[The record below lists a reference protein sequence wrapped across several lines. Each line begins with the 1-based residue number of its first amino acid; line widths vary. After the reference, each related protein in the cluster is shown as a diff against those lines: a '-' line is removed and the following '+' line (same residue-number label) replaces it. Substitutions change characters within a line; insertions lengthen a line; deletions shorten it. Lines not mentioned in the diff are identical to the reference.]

1 VEAETRYHPNADQ
14 LALASTIEE
23 SLAPLLPLSRLH
35 ASHVEDAQT
44 WSSLDDI
51 GIFGI
56 TVAEEQG
63 GSGLVA
69 AEEALIVMALGQRL
83 VAPAVIATI
92 GAAHGL
98 FGAAGAVYTPLG
110 VAHASSGA
118 AGTAHTALGA
128 AHTSAPVA
136 HASLSV
142 VRTSLGAA
150 VRAPLGAGQTS
161 SGATHTS
168 LDMGASGRRAAAA
181 YRRGARTIVVEDAAA
196 DLVLLRD
203 GAGAALYELGS
214 CTSRPIDD
222 RLWLAGLREVVGS
235 GEARA
240 AREVGAAREA
250 SAAGE
255 AGAVPGLGEPIA
267 RFDAP
272 QLLRLRLIDA
282 AALAGIS
289 QAALDMSVAY
299 AGTRAQ
305 FGRPIGSFQAV
316 KHHCANMVSA
326 ARRARDQTCFAAVAI
341 DEGRDDADLQVEC
354 ALFVAASAAL
364 ENAGKNIQ
372 IHGGMGFSDE
382 ADPHLLLKRAQLLT
396 TIAGGLEAA
405 NERIANIKAGW

>member
-44 WSSLDDI
+44 WSGLDDI

-56 TVAEEQG
+56 SVAEEQG
-63 GSGLVA
+63 GSGLGA

-83 VAPAVIATI
+83 VAPAVVATI

-98 FGAAGAVYTPLG
+98 FGMVHTSAGAAHTPPGAAHASGGVAHTPLG
-110 VAHASSGA
+110 VAHASAGA
-118 AGTAHTALGA
+118 ANTPLDERA
-128 AHTSAPVA
+128 AG
-136 HASLSV
+136 L
-142 VRTSLGAA
+142 R
-150 VRAPLGAGQTS
+150 
-161 SGATHTS
+161 
-168 LDMGASGRRAAAA
+168 GRRAAAA
-181 YRRGARTIVVEDAAA
+181 YRRGARTIIVEDGAA
-196 DLVLLRD
+196 DLVLVRD
-203 GAGAALYELGS
+203 GADAALYELGS
-214 CTSRPIDD
+214 CTSQPIDD

>member
-14 LALASTIEE
+14 LALAGTIEE

-35 ASHVEDAQT
+35 ASHVEDVQT

-56 TVAEEQG
+56 SVAEEQG
-63 GSGLVA
+63 GSGLGA

-83 VAPAVIATI
+83 VAPAVLATI
-92 GAAHGL
+92 GAAHAVFGG
-98 FGAAGAVYTPLG
+98 GAA
-110 VAHASSGA
+110 
-118 AGTAHTALGA
+118 AL
-128 AHTSAPVA
+128 
-136 HASLSV
+136 
-142 VRTSLGAA
+142 R
-150 VRAPLGAGQTS
+150 
-161 SGATHTS
+161 
-168 LDMGASGRRAAAA
+168 GRRAAAA
-181 YRRGARTIVVEDAAA
+181 YRRGARTIIVDDAAA
-196 DLVLLRD
+196 DLVLVRD
-203 GAGAALYELGS
+203 RGDAALYDLAF
-214 CTSRPIDD
+214 CTLQPVDD

-235 GEARA
+235 GELARLA
-240 AREVGAAREA
+240 DARTQ
-250 SAAGE
+250 AAGS
-255 AGAVPGLGEPIA
+255 GASGGLGEPIA
-267 RFDAP
+267 RFAAP

-299 AGTRAQ
+299 AGTRTQ

-341 DEGRDDADLQVEC
+341 DEGRDDAALQVEC
-354 ALFVAASAAL
+354 ALFVAGSAAL

-382 ADPHLLLKRAQLLT
+382 ADPHLLLKRAQLLST
-396 TIAGGLEAA
+396 LAGGLEAA

>member
-1 VEAETRYHPNADQ
+1 MARQFVEAETRYHPNADQ

-35 ASHVEDAQT
+35 ASQVEDART

-56 TVAEEQG
+56 SVTEEQG
-63 GSGLVA
+63 GSGLGA

-83 VAPAVIATI
+83 VAPAVVATI
-92 GAAHGL
+92 GAAHARL
-98 FGAAGAVYTPLG
+98 N
-110 VAHASSGA
+110 VAHASVDLASAGLASAGGAHAPVGKGA
-118 AGTAHTALGA
+118 AGI
-128 AHTSAPVA
+128 
-136 HASLSV
+136 
-142 VRTSLGAA
+142 R
-150 VRAPLGAGQTS
+150 
-161 SGATHTS
+161 
-168 LDMGASGRRAAAA
+168 GRRAASA
-181 YRRGARTIVVEDAAA
+181 YRRGARTIIVEDPAA

-203 GAGAALYELGS
+203 GPDTALYELGS
-214 CTSRPIDD
+214 CASRPIDS

-235 GEARA
+235 GEPAGLAQAARLGRA
-240 AREVGAAREA
+240 AG
-250 SAAGE
+250 SGE
-255 AGAVPGLGEPIA
+255 AGAGAPHASPGLPAGATLARCERPEGAQLTAGLGEPIA
-267 RFDAP
+267 RFEAP

-289 QAALDMSVAY
+289 QAAVDMSVAY

-341 DEGRDDADLQVEC
+341 DEGRDDAALQVEC
-354 ALFVAASAAL
+354 ALFVAGSAAL

-382 ADPHLLLKRAQLLT
+382 ADPHLLIKRAQLLST
-396 TIAGGLEAA
+396 LAGGLEAA